1 MKRDPGVSDFELSEL
16 VRGALRLQGQWLNQG
31 LEFCFIGG
39 MAVQVWGESRLTQD
53 VDVTIASQFGDER
66 RLSSVL
72 LENLSPRIEDAVS
85 FATINRVLLAQ
96 DQQGVSIDISLA
108 AMPFELSIIQRATY
122 ESIFDLEPLR
132 VCTASDLIV
141 LKAFANRP
149 RDWEDIR
156 GILIRS
162 QKLIS
167 KSEILEELTPLAD
180 LKEEPEIIHRLNELF
195 DEHL

>member
-1 MKRDPGVSDFELSEL
+1 MSDFELSEL
-16 VRGALRLQGQWLNQG
+16 VRGALRLQGQWFNQG

-72 LENLSPRIEDAVS
+72 LENLSPRIEDAIS

-156 GILIRS
+156 GVLIRS
-162 QKLIS
+162 QKFVS
-167 KSEILEELTPLAD
+167 TSAILEELTPLVD
-180 LKEEPEIIHRLNELF
+180 LKKEPEILSRLNELF